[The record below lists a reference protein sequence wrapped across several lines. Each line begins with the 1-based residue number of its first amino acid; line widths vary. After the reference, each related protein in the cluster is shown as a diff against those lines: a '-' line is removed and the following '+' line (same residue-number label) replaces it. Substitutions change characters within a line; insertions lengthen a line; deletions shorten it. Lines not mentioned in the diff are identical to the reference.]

1 MPTKRRVTKV
11 PRTRKPP
18 KNQANRPSLDV
29 TGLSLSDLETLL
41 NSPTARK
48 LTKGDLDA
56 ILRRLRSAANKRLK
70 RLEQSGATNTS
81 QAYQKRR
88 AKRKGKLVGKARR
101 WKAKKKQSH
110 RQKTNEIEEI
120 LRWMKYKTSHV
131 KGAKEVMRKITED
144 IGEFPTTEDANQF
157 WETYHRLLEEYP
169 LIRDKNDAFYMSLRK
184 KLYQRMFDKD
194 KPAKTPLEDVMEE
207 MRSIIEEELQSR
219 QGDLDDSNE
228 EIFQDIEDEENEDE
242 EFNIEVKEERVRI
255 FDDEVYDS

>member
-1 MPTKRRVTKV
+1 MPTKRRITKI

-18 KNQANRPSLDV
+18 KRQANRPHLDV
-29 TGLSLSDLETLL
+29 SGLSISQLEDLL
-41 NSPTARK
+41 NTPTARK

-70 RLEQSGATNTS
+70 RMEQTGMTS
-81 QAYQKRR
+81 TSPAYQKRR
-88 AKRKGKLVGKARR
+88 QKRNNKYVGKARR

-120 LRWMKYKTSHV
+120 LRWMKLKTSQV
-131 KGAKEVMRKITED
+131 RGAKEVMRKIAED
-144 IGEFPTTEDANQF
+144 IGEFPTTEDANNF
-157 WETYHRLLEEYP
+157 WDTYHKLLEEYP

-194 KPAKTPLEDVMEE
+194 KPAKTPLEDIMDE
-207 MRSIIEEELQSR
+207 MRSIIEEELKSR

-228 EIFQDIEDEENEDE
+228 EIFQDIEDEENNDE
-242 EFNIEVKEERVRI
+242 EFNIKVKEERVRI
-255 FDDEVYDS
+255 FSDDVYDS